1 MTSRSAIISAERHGW
16 YAVEMSVK
24 RPDFPPVGHPLDYLL
39 GLVAV
44 IVLIGAILASV
55 FIVSLLLPA

>member
-1 MTSRSAIISAERHGW
+1 
-16 YAVEMSVK
+16 MSVK